1 MGKKRKG
8 FQWQRE
14 DQPGEALE
22 PVVRF
27 ESSAKNSD
35 NEELSALAHRLIDL
49 PIGRRAR
56 LPVDDELKEA
66 ITHLINLG
74 GQSATRR
81 QMLRVKHLL
90 RLEDREAV
98 AAFIDG
104 DSDDAARGVN
114 LIRWRQRIIDGG
126 DAELQD
132 FLERFPGGDRQR
144 LRTLSRQARGEGQ
157 AAKRAAKRLLQE
169 LKAAGG
175 EPSTE

>member
-8 FQWQRE
+8 FQWQRD

-35 NEELSALAHRLIDL
+35 NEELSILTHRLIDL
-49 PIGRRAR
+49 PAGRRAR

-66 ITHLINLG
+66 ITHLIKLG

-114 LIRWRQRIIDGG
+114 LERWRERILAGG
-126 DAELQD
+126 DDELSA

-144 LRTLSRQARGEGQ
+144 LRTLSRQARGTGP
-157 AAKRAAKRLLQE
+157 AAQRAARRLFQE
-169 LKAAGG
+169 MKSGDP
-175 EPSTE
+175 E